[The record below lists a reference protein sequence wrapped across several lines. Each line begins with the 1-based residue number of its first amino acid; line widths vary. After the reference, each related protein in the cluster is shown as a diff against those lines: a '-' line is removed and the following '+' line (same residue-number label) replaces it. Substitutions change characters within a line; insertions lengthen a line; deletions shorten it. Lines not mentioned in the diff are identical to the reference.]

1 MVMHKKLKAACVRLA
16 HVSSIDAFNN
26 SEAVLRFKSVTR
38 LLYKNMAVD
47 GQYLCLGSDHSYA
60 SPELALNS
68 AGELWRIP
76 VRIFNLSGTNI
87 REMRF
92 LRTRGR

>member
-1 MVMHKKLKAACVRLA
+1 MVMHEKLKATCVRLA

-38 LLYKNMAVD
+38 LLYKNMAAD

-60 SPELALNS
+60 SWALALNS
-68 AGELWRIP
+68 PGELRRISEN
-76 VRIFNLSGTNI
+76 FLNLSGTNI